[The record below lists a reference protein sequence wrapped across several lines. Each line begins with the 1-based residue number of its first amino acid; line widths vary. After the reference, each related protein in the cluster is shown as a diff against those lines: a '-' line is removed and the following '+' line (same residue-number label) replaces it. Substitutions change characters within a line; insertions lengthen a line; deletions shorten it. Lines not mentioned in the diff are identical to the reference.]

1 MVKPS
6 PSMGFRCQVSGVGRK
21 GERSDNQE
29 LNDPQLSRGFT
40 YLIRSIRENI
50 GAQSC
55 RALAAQAGGQEI
67 SFI

>member
-1 MVKPS
+1 MKPS

-21 GERSDNQE
+21 GESSDNQE
-29 LNDPQLSRGFT
+29 LNDPRQSRGLT
-40 YLIRSIRENI
+40 YLIRSIGENI

-55 RALAAQAGGQEI
+55 RAPAAPAGGQEI